1 MIRSTVMDRGEAMSN
16 GMICRGESVSRVE
29 ALSDAVLGF
38 AITLLIVSLEV
49 PRTFGELMIVVK
61 GFPVFAIC
69 FALLIQIWYKH
80 YIFFRRY
87 GLEDYGTIILNGVLL
102 FVILFY
108 VYPLKFLFSS
118 ALGAGA
124 VVTPTEARTL
134 FTLFGVGYA
143 AVYGVLA
150 IMHANALRQRAGL
163 GLSPLE
169 LFETHR
175 SIVENL
181 LYIAVAALSIAL
193 AHLLPPRWVGFAGWT
208 YALLGV
214 VGFCVGYY
222 GGLRRRKY
230 ESDGAPDPA

>member
-1 MIRSTVMDRGEAMSN
+1 MIRNSLMDRGEGLSD

-49 PRTFGELMIVVK
+49 PRTFGELMNVVK

-80 YIFFRRY
+80 YVFFRRY
-87 GLEDYGTIILNGVLL
+87 GLEDFGTIVLNAVLL

-108 VYPLKFLFSS
+108 VYPLKFLFST
-118 ALGAGA
+118 ALGAD
-124 VVTPTEARTL
+124 VVIKPVEGRAL

-150 IMHANALRQRAGL
+150 AMNANALRQRAKL

-169 LFETHR
+169 LFEARR
-175 SIVENL
+175 SILENI
-181 LYIAVAALSIAL
+181 LYIAVAALSITL
-193 AHLLPPRWVGFAGWT
+193 AQLLPPRWIGFAGWT

-214 VGFCVGYY
+214 VGFCVGYF
-222 GGLRRRKY
+222 GGLRRSKY
-230 ESDGAPDPA
+230 ESQPI